1 MRYFIFVAALCGVP
15 LLHGCSPTFNWRDVH
30 PDQAPLTALFP
41 CKPEQ
46 STRRVALAAK
56 DVTMTMTMTMLTCDA
71 GHATFTL
78 AMAETNDASST
89 DAVLSQW
96 KSATLGN
103 MQAVTSSERLFAL
116 KGASVLPPPAQV
128 LASGTRP
135 DGTAL
140 TLQAVWFAAG
150 SQVFQAAVV
159 ANAANPAAAETYFAG
174 LQLQ

>member
-1 MRYFIFVAALCGVP
+1 MRYFQFVAVLCGFS
-15 LLHGCSPTFNWRDVH
+15 LLLGCSPTFNWRDVH

-46 STRRVALAAK
+46 SARRVVLAEK
-56 DVTMTMTMTMLTCDA
+56 DVTMTMWTCDA

-78 AMAETNDASST
+78 AMAETNDTSST
-89 DAVLSQW
+89 GAVLNQW

-103 MQAVTSSERLFAL
+103 IQAVTSSERLFAL
-116 KGASVLPPPAQV
+116 KGASVLLLPMQV
-128 LASGTRP
+128 IASGTRP
-135 DGTAL
+135 DGTTL

-159 ANAANPAAAETYFAG
+159 ANAANPAVAETYFAG

>member
-1 MRYFIFVAALCGVP
+1 MRYFQFVAAWCGLSF
-15 LLHGCSPTFNWRDVH
+15 LLGCSPTFNWRDVH

-46 STRRVALAAK
+46 SARRVALAAK
-56 DVTMTMTMTMLTCDA
+56 DVTMAMLTCDA

-89 DAVLSQW
+89 GAVLRQW

-103 MQAVTSSERLFAL
+103 MQAVTSSERLFVL
-116 KGASVLPPPAQV
+116 KGSSGLPPPVQV

-159 ANAANPAAAETYFAG
+159 ANAANPAVVETYFAG
-174 LQLQ
+174 LRLQ

>member
-1 MRYFIFVAALCGVP
+1 MRYFQFVATLSGWSF
-15 LLHGCSPTFNWRDVH
+15 LLGCSPTFNWRDVH

-56 DVTMTMTMTMLTCDA
+56 DVTMTMLTCDA
-71 GHATFTL
+71 GHNAFTL
-78 AMAETNDASST
+78 TIAETNDASSAS
-89 DAVLSQW
+89 AVLSQW

-103 MQAVTSSERLFAL
+103 MQAVTSFERRFAL
-116 KGASVLPPPAQV
+116 KGASVLPAPVQV

-135 DGTAL
+135 DKTAL

-150 SQVFQAAVV
+150 SQVFQMAVV
-159 ANAANPAAAETYFAG
+159 GNAANPAVAETYFAG

>member
-1 MRYFIFVAALCGVP
+1 MCYFQFVAALYGLS
-15 LLHGCSPTFNWRDVH
+15 LLLGCSPTFNWRDVRL
-30 PDQAPLTALFP
+30 DQAPLTALFP

-46 STRRVALAAK
+46 STRRIALAAK
-56 DVTMTMTMTMLTCDA
+56 DVTMTMLTCDA

-89 DAVLSQW
+89 GAVLSQW

-116 KGASVLPPPAQV
+116 KGSSGLPPPVQV

-159 ANAANPAAAETYFAG
+159 ANAANPAVADTYFSG

>member
-1 MRYFIFVAALCGVP
+1 MRYFQFVAALSGLS
-15 LLHGCSPTFNWRDVH
+15 LLLGCSPTFNWRDVH

-46 STRRVALAAK
+46 STRRIALAAK
-56 DVTMTMTMTMLTCDA
+56 DVTMTMLTCDA

-89 DAVLSQW
+89 GAVLSQW

-116 KGASVLPPPAQV
+116 KGAGVLPPPMQV

-159 ANAANPAAAETYFAG
+159 ANAANPAVAETYFAG